1 MRAGRV
7 LEETTLS
14 LKGRRVRRVIR
25 KVDPWS
31 VLKVSIL
38 FYLCIF
44 VVVLV
49 AGIVLWLVAAG
60 LGVISNVEN
69 FIGDLFALTDFHF
82 EADTR
87 VRVSGDSAWI
97 AGGWRTEVTGPDGQ
111 PVTRPGRGTFVL
123 ERRGGKWLAVH
134 SHFSL
139 LPSQSESAHGRLPGD
154 AARR

>member
-1 MRAGRV
+1 MGAQRV
-7 LEETTLS
+7 LEETTLP

-38 FYLCIF
+38 FYVCIF

-82 EADTR
+82 EAGQILRAAAVGGGIVVVLGSAANVLAAILYNLISD
-87 VRVSGDSAWI
+87 VVGGVEVAILEEEPVSRS
-97 AGGWRTEVTGPDGQ
+97 V
-111 PVTRPGRGTFVL
+111 V
-123 ERRGGKWLAVH
+123 
-134 SHFSL
+134 
-139 LPSQSESAHGRLPGD
+139 
-154 AARR
+154 